1 MAVTKVGKATI
12 KLLDEI
18 ISGAVST
25 TGKTDVE
32 LIAQRIADET
42 NIPYADALE
51 YATRQVAAPATPVA
65 RQGVQK
71 VKPFAGAPRNVT
83 NEAQAA
89 QMRSDYMDLVD
100 LGQAGRDWYKESSN
114 WINRTAPGNQ
124 QSIADIIGIT
134 SQGTG
139 VDANLGF
146 TVKGVNQAASG
157 LPVNTGRFPSS
168 QSPLIEYAL
177 QGDRTHLG
185 PKRQPFADNLSM
197 AWVPDT
203 SNTAVHDIWQ
213 GRAFGYTHP
222 PTAKFPQGKPWDA
235 GFSPQQHAF
244 MDEQTAIIERDLNRS
259 AVGGFTDWDA
269 KNTQAAAWT
278 GAKIR
283 AGEVSPED
291 AAMHYGDFSP
301 KYQTMATYEQVPGA
315 NTGYLE
321 GIVDAP
327 YETRA
332 AYSNQASWMNDRGQ
346 DTIYTSGGM
355 ITEPTRSAV
364 GAYTPAST
372 GVLEINPANVARP
385 LVTTEAGAIR
395 PNEANLLD
403 MAESARAYVD
413 VQNAGAWHKIIPD
426 SQTNVGE
433 RTSLSIPMDASPTKK
448 QMEKI
453 SAIAEKNGFF
463 AVDTGKGINLINDI
477 YNPIGEART
486 GVTLGKELKGALG
499 DDIRGLGFRNIERAK
514 IQTGYEDYESAW
526 QAGTGSGEA
535 TSKFLADL
543 SKNDVFAKGI
553 EPALRAKAGQNL
565 ERDVKFAQQ
574 QGMPIR
580 EDIVTA
586 LTILRDEGIAGL
598 KKAVDNNV
606 ILPALVG
613 SILSPAVID
622 SLSANDGS
630 QKGIN

>member
-1 MAVTKVGKATI
+1 MATTQIGKTTI
-12 KLLDEI
+12 GLLDDI
-18 ISGAVST
+18 IRGVVNT

-32 LIAQRIADET
+32 LIAQRIAEET

-51 YATRQVAAPATPVA
+51 YAARQVATPAAPIQ
-65 RQGVQK
+65 RQGVGK

-89 QMRSDYMDLVD
+89 QMRSDYMDLAN

-114 WINRTAPGNQ
+114 WINRTAPGSQ

-157 LPVNTGRFPSS
+157 MPVNTGRFPSS

-177 QGDRTHLG
+177 QGDRAHLG

-197 AWVPDT
+197 AWNPQT
-203 SNTAVHDIWQ
+203 ANTAVHDIWQ

-222 PTAKFPQGKPWDA
+222 PTGKFPEGKPWDA

-244 MDEQTAIIERDLNRS
+244 MDEQTAIIERDLNKN
-259 AVGGFTDWDA
+259 AIGGFTDWDA

-278 GAKIR
+278 GAKIK

-327 YETRA
+327 YDTRA
-332 AYSNQASWMNDRGQ
+332 KYSGQASWMNDKGQ
-346 DTIYTSGGM
+346 DAIYTSGGL
-355 ITEPTRSAV
+355 ITEPTQSAV

-385 LVTTEAGAIR
+385 LVTTEGGVIR
-395 PNEANLLD
+395 PNESNLLD
-403 MAESARAYVD
+403 MTESARAYVD
-413 VQNAGAWHKIIPD
+413 VQNAGAWHKLIPD
-426 SQTNVGE
+426 SQTSVGE
-433 RTSLSIPMDASPTKK
+433 RTSLSIPMSKSPTKE
-448 QMEKI
+448 QMAQI

-463 AVDTGKGINLINDI
+463 AVDTGKGVNLINDI

-486 GVTLGKELKGALG
+486 GVTLGKDLKGALG
-499 DDIRGLGFRNIERAK
+499 DDLKSLKLGEAKRTK
-514 IQTGYEDYESAW
+514 IQTGYEDYETAW
-526 QAGTGSGEA
+526 QSGTGSGEA
-535 TSKFLADL
+535 TSKFLTDL
-543 SKNDVFAKGI
+543 SKNEVFGRSI
-553 EPALRAKAGQNL
+553 EPALRVKAGQNL
-565 ERDVKFAQQ
+565 ERDIKFAQE

-580 EDIVTA
+580 DDIVTA
-586 LTILRDEGIAGL
+586 LTILRDEGVAGL
-598 KKAVDNNV
+598 KKAVDNGV

-613 SILSPAVID
+613 SILSPAVIG
-622 SLSANDGS
+622 SLAANGGS
-630 QKGIN
+630 QKGT